1 MNRLETSLPIDVMIA
16 TAVVTLIVFCCKMS
30 MSKVIQVC
38 PMSDNGIGQRAIQWL
53 KNTSSNFDEAQKSG
67 KYQIW
72 TFWIATSFILNSL
85 SSSAF
90 CNEHLSPPRLT
101 PLPKISWLKQ
111 NLLSV
116 IRVHLHNNLGLA
128 YFPTAFPFC
137 GKYFSSTS
145 LEWKV
150 FEPLLNEQPVLLEV

>member
-1 MNRLETSLPIDVMIA
+1 MMSWLQQLWWHWLYFVARCQCQRWSRFAQCQMMVFDKELYGDWKTQVL
-16 TAVVTLIVFCCKMS
+16 TLTK
-30 MSKVIQVC
+30 
-38 PMSDNGIGQRAIQWL
+38 L
-53 KNTSSNFDEAQKSG
+53 KNQVSIKFELSESQPPSL
-67 KYQIW
+67 
-72 TFWIATSFILNSL
+72 LNSL

-111 NLLSV
+111 NLLTV

-137 GKYFSSTS
+137 GKYFLQLFWS
-145 LEWKV
+145 EKC
-150 FEPLLNEQPVLLEV
+150 LNLF

>member
-30 MSKVIQVC
+30 MSKVVQVC
-38 PMSDNGIGQRAIQWL
+38 PMSDDGIWQRAIWWL
-53 KNTSSNFDEAQKSG
+53 ENTSSNFDEAQKSG

-101 PLPKISWLKQ
+101 PLPKISWPWQ
-111 NLLSV
+111 NLFTVTRAL
-116 IRVHLHNNLGLA
+116 
-128 YFPTAFPFC
+128 
-137 GKYFSSTS
+137 STS
-145 LEWKV
+145 SYVTIWDWHIFQLRFLFAV
-150 FEPLLNEQPVLLEV
+150 NIFLQHVLNEKCLNLL

>member
-1 MNRLETSLPIDVMIA
+1 MSWLQQLWWHWLYFVARCQCQRWSRSAQCQMMVFDKELYGDWKTQVL
-16 TAVVTLIVFCCKMS
+16 TLTK
-30 MSKVIQVC
+30 
-38 PMSDNGIGQRAIQWL
+38 L
-53 KNTSSNFDEAQKSG
+53 KNQVSIRFELSESQPPSL
-67 KYQIW
+67 
-72 TFWIATSFILNSL
+72 LNSL

-111 NLLSV
+111 NLLTV